1 MNTLFLL
8 TLPLMTALIGW
19 LTNLVAIRML
29 FRPKREVRLLGWRC
43 QGIIPRR
50 QQDLATRTAEII
62 EKELLSS
69 GVLER
74 QIQEID
80 LKPFLRDYA
89 RHLVHE
95 GLGEKLRRIP
105 VFGGW
110 VNAAT
115 LRKIEKLLAAEM
127 QRQANPLLLRL
138 SSEVEH
144 HIPVRELVEKKMA
157 ALNVDDLER
166 MVNQVARKEFKSIER
181 LGAVLGFVVGLIQL
195 GILSLTGNVQW

>member
-1 MNTLFLL
+1 
-8 TLPLMTALIGW
+8 MTALIGW

-29 FRPKREVRLLGWRC
+29 FRPKRQIRILGWRC

-62 EKELLSS
+62 EKELLST

-115 LRKIEKLLAAEM
+115 LKKIEKLLAAEM

-138 SSEVEH
+138 SGEVEK

-166 MVNQVARKEFKSIER
+166 MVNQVARKEFKTIER